1 MKKSNGVTLIALTIT
16 IIVMLILASVTAYF
30 GVDLIRDVKLQD
42 LRTNMLL
49 IQAKAKECV
58 EEVSFQKANVAD
70 TEAIAT
76 IKNENL
82 KGKPISENAEVENL
96 LEATTYEIDTAN
108 YEYYYFEKAD
118 LEEMGLI
125 DLDPEEYGYF
135 VVGYN
140 IEDIKVVVI
149 NTTGYK
155 GNYTL
160 EELNLLVEEQE

>member
-1 MKKSNGVTLIALTIT
+1 MIRLKSGSKVALVALSNALSLQMK
-16 IIVMLILASVTAYF
+16 
-30 GVDLIRDVKLQD
+30 
-42 LRTNMLL
+42 
-49 IQAKAKECV
+49 
-58 EEVSFQKANVAD
+58 
-70 TEAIAT
+70 
-76 IKNENL
+76 
-82 KGKPISENAEVENL
+82 
-96 LEATTYEIDTAN
+96 
-108 YEYYYFEKAD
+108 EKIGELSRV